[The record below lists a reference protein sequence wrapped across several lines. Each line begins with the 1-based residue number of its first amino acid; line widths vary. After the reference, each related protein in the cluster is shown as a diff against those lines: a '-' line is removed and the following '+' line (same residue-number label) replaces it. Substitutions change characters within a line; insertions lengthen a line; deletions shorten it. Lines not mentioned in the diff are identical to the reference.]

1 MGFALHKKFLAL
13 CVTEELVLKRLEE
26 TIDDCDQEFVN
37 NWYKKNNFRYCL

>member
-13 CVTEELVLKRLEE
+13 CVTEELFPKRLKE

-37 NWYKKNNFRYCL
+37 NWY